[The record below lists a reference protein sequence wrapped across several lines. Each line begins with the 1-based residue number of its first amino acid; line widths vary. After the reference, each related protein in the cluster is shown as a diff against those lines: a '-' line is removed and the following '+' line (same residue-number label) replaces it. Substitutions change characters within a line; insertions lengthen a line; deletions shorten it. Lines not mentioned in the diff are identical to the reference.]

1 MTEIKI
7 STDFIKLD
15 QFLKFSGLSFNGAEA
30 KNMVLDGIVYVNGE
44 KEIRRGRK
52 LYSGD
57 TVKIYF
63 EDEEC
68 ELKVV

>member
-7 STDFIKLD
+7 STAFIKLD

-30 KNMVLDGIVYVNGE
+30 KNMILDGIVYVNGE
-44 KEIRRGRK
+44 EELRRGRK
-52 LYSGD
+52 IYPGD
-57 TVKIYF
+57 EVKVFF

-68 ELKVV
+68 ELKCI